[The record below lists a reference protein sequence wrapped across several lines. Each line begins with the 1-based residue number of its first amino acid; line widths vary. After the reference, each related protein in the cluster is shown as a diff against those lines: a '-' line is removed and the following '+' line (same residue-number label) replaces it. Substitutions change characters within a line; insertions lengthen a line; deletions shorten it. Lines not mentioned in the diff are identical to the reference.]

1 MTNKAALIVGAPS
14 RLRDG
19 VQALLQANH
28 VTAAVELADS
38 GLAAVKAVRNCCPA
52 LVVVIMPRLEDGIPA
67 HLRRIK
73 ARCASSRL
81 LLLGGDAHLE
91 STATAAGADR
101 FALIGTPAP
110 RLAEIITSL
119 LSDSGEHS
127 RSEL

>member
-52 LVVVIMPRLEDGIPA
+52 LVVVITSRLDDGIPA
-67 HLRRIK
+67 ILRRIK
-73 ARCASSRL
+73 ARCGSSRFL
-81 LLLGGDAHLE
+81 VLGDDAHLE

-119 LSDSGEHS
+119 SGGARHE
-127 RSEL
+127 